1 MGQVDLTDAPISL
14 GDYLVREVHGIR
26 DKDDAEDC
34 HHDVDGDV
42 DVRALLDDGVHDVRA
57 LKGLLRTPRDRNIV
71 CT

>member
-42 DVRALLDDGVHDVRA
+42 DVCALLDDGVHDV
-57 LKGLLRTPRDRNIV
+57 
-71 CT
+71 